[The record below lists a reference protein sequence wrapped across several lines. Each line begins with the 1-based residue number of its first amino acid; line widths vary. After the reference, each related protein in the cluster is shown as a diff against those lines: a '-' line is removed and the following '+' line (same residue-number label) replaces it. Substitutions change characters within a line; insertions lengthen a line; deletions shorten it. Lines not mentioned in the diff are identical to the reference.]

1 MEFKLKE
8 TSPWKLGWIVVVGL
22 TTVGLLVISKE
33 KRDQVRRWFL
43 LDGDRWEVVSL
54 LILLVFI
61 LSFVLGLTPLVAIA
75 EQRFSTTI
83 FGSITSGLLSL
94 IPIVIAVNQLTMSQ
108 LFSTPDE
115 LRKNMQNIQNFRKN
129 IGSRFPEE
137 PTAPTNPDD
146 FLSKIN
152 SHLAEVTTELQDSA
166 KNIENEHLSERIE
179 EYCEDILED
188 AEEIDNKLQ
197 KDNPPLIQILSPIMD
212 DHYSQNINI
221 SRTIVAEHS
230 EILTPRTTE
239 LLKELR
245 DLFVAMD
252 VLRQYLKSLYIQ
264 EELARL
270 SKLIAYTGSGAFV
283 LSSFAVMVFAGRVPL
298 PIPPY
303 DIQLAVSATLALTFT
318 PVAVLVAFVAR
329 IATIVRHTVAPGTFT
344 PQSETE
350 DII

>member
-1 MEFKLKE
+1 MELKLKE
-8 TSPWKLGWIVVVGL
+8 TSPWKLGWIVVAGL

-54 LILLVFI
+54 LVLLVFI
-61 LSFVLGLTPLVAIA
+61 LSFILGLTPLVAIA
-75 EQRFSTTI
+75 ERRFSTTI

-129 IGSRFPEE
+129 IESKFPKE
-137 PTAPTNPDD
+137 PTAPTNPDE
-146 FLSKIN
+146 FLIKVN
-152 SHLAEVTTELQDSA
+152 SHLAELTTELRDA
-166 KNIENEHLSERIE
+166 TKNIDDKQLSAQIE
-179 EYCEDILED
+179 EYCGDILKET
-188 AEEIDNKLQ
+188 EEIDEKIQ
-197 KDNPPLIQILSPIMD
+197 GDNLPLIQILLPIMD
-212 DHYSQNINI
+212 DQHSKNINTA
-221 SRTIVAEHS
+221 RTMVAEHS
-230 EILTPRTTE
+230 EVLTPRTQE

-252 VLRQYLKSLYIQ
+252 VIRQYFKSLYIQ

-298 PIPPY
+298 PIPPAE
-303 DIQLAVSATLALTFT
+303 IQLAVSVTLALAFT

-344 PQSETE
+344 PRSETE
-350 DII
+350 DTL